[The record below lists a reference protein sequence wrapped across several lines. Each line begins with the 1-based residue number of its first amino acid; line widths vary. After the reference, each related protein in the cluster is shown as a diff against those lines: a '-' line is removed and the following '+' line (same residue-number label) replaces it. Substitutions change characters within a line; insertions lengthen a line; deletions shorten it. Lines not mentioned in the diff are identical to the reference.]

1 MGDKIWLKVA
11 IDEHKMRKIV
21 KNNLHRQHY
30 NRLKKKCSKLS
41 IKVEKIIDISQN
53 YAKIPKNE

>member
-30 NRLKKKCSKLS
+30 NRLKKMFKIEHKSRENNRYISKLC
-41 IKVEKIIDISQN
+41 QN
-53 YAKIPKNE
+53 TQK